1 LKILSKNVT
10 DRISNMQNFMV
21 LSVLNNLDL
30 EIKKNVLAYSSQFVK
45 SVKEENFKEN
55 LRILLFSN
63 SKKLMNR
70 FQFSIFSLNYKTLEF
85 VVIVSNSWK
94 IYTSHPRH
102 VQMSMVNCRMNF
114 LFTEVFDKAVLYLW
128 FYSIYSLMIYLTN
141 VINMV

>member
-1 LKILSKNVT
+1 
-10 DRISNMQNFMV
+10 MV
-21 LSVLNNLDL
+21 LSDLNNLDL

-85 VVIVSNSWK
+85 VVIVSNS
-94 IYTSHPRH
+94 
-102 VQMSMVNCRMNF
+102 
-114 LFTEVFDKAVLYLW
+114 
-128 FYSIYSLMIYLTN
+128 
-141 VINMV
+141 